1 MDKRRTITFKINP
14 ESNMADN
21 VVSTT
26 LDSVPQGERGRLS
39 RAALAAGLAL
49 YRQDARLHFLLCEL
63 LTHNRSYSEI
73 EQILQSI
80 KLGGTNASNNTSAS
94 QKNAVTE
101 TETYPEEKTKS
112 NGRKLIS

>member
-14 ESNMADN
+14 ESNVADN

-49 YRQDARLHFLLCEL
+49 YRQDARLPFLLCEL
-63 LTHNRSYSEI
+63 LTHNLSYIEI
-73 EQILQSI
+73 EQLLKSVQV
-80 KLGGTNASNNTSAS
+80 GS
-94 QKNAVTE
+94 QKGLASAGNDSA
-101 TETYPEEKTKS
+101 TYTVEDHLINEDKTKN

>member
-14 ESNMADN
+14 ESNVADN

-49 YRQDARLHFLLCEL
+49 YRQDARLPFLLCEL
-63 LTHNRSYSEI
+63 LTHNLSYSEI
-73 EQILQSI
+73 EQILKSI
-80 KLGGTNASNNTSAS
+80 KLGETNASNNTSAS
-94 QKNAVTE
+94 QKNASAGIEVP
-101 TETYPEEKTKS
+101 PEDKTKT

>member
-14 ESNMADN
+14 ESNVADN

-49 YRQDARLHFLLCEL
+49 YRQDARLPFLLCEL
-63 LTHNRSYSEI
+63 LTHNLSFTEI
-73 EQILQSI
+73 EQIFKSI
-80 KLGGTNASNNTSAS
+80 QLGEKKGEDETGTNQTSGEAES
-94 QKNAVTE
+94 TSYTE
-101 TETYPEEKTKS
+101 DKTKD

>member
-14 ESNMADN
+14 ESNVADN

-49 YRQDARLHFLLCEL
+49 YRQDARLPFLLCEL
-63 LTHNRSYSEI
+63 LTHDLSYTEI
-73 EQILQSI
+73 EQIVKSLQ
-80 KLGGTNASNNTSAS
+80 LGEKKGGNGNDTSQDGGAAELTS
-94 QKNAVTE
+94 YTE
-101 TETYPEEKTKS
+101 DKTKN
-112 NGRKLIS
+112 NGRKLMS